1 MGVCL
6 HLGMLPEA
14 SQGLT
19 AVSYGRYKD
28 VSEAVELIDEL
39 LEVGFRRVD
48 CLHQLILANLK
59 LGNYTKAKETLE
71 IGSQRSSE
79 AQEAADVWLHLEP
92 DNGLE
97 RVLTQGVARMLH
109 SVVLER
115 ASHDGWLGFYGLT
128 LVATGALN
136 TFLKCIECQACC

>member
-1 MGVCL
+1 
-6 HLGMLPEA
+6 MLPEA
-14 SQGLT
+14 SQGLK

-92 DNGLE
+92 DNGALAE
-97 RVLTQGVARMLH
+97 TRSGKGFDPRCCPDASLCGARKSL
-109 SVVLER
+109 S
-115 ASHDGWLGFYGLT
+115 
-128 LVATGALN
+128 
-136 TFLKCIECQACC
+136 